1 MHINMTVRELMRF
14 PVHSVPP
21 DMPLRDLEREFLD
34 KQVSGFPVVENN
46 ELVGVVS
53 RSDIVRQLAF
63 ERRLA
68 ETTSDFYWDQAGFRL
83 AFSFSDGRS
92 DLEAKQPGRSVEAR
106 SGSRVDIGRHRRNAV
121 QSLEQGR
128 FYAIVAIC
136 VNRACPSI
144 GNVGPFAYSNRTIN
158 RRYSDSSI
166 SSRRYRYEST

>member
-92 DLEAKQPGRSVEAR
+92 DLEAKQPARTVVGRIGLR
-106 SGSRVDIGRHRRNAV
+106 CCQSRLCASDC
-121 QSLEQGR
+121 
-128 FYAIVAIC
+128 F
-136 VNRACPSI
+136 SI
-144 GNVGPFAYSNRTIN
+144 FTETSPAYSNRTIN